1 MITKHISKSFIFIVA
16 FVVFLG
22 VAFNAYIYWVVS
34 NESSDVR
41 GLNKIYTVS
50 NVVKN
55 CIAETCKWEVTYNY
69 RKIVKSVSINEPS
82 IKVGDTV
89 YERLIC
95 KKVSGSEKGKTY
107 DPRTEPEENKCT
119 RGIMPKYALLSVLE
133 NASKSCGG
141 ICSMEFQG
149 VYNSNVP
156 N

>member
-1 MITKHISKSFIFIVA
+1 MITKHISKSFIFILA

-22 VAFNAYIYWVVS
+22 VAFNVYIYWMVS

-69 RKIVKSVSINEPS
+69 QKIAKSVTINEPS

-89 YERLIC
+89 RMSSMTVARDSA
-95 KKVSGSEKGKTY
+95 KANS
-107 DPRTEPEENKCT
+107 DPHANQA
-119 RGIMPKYALLSVLE
+119 Y
-133 NASKSCGG
+133 KS
-141 ICSMEFQG
+141 Q
-149 VYNSNVP
+149 VRANT
-156 N
+156 